1 MRGPQ
6 RQSAIIWSLRV
17 APLVLIGAL
26 WVWATREGGV
36 SPILLPKVD
45 AVLSELWEM
54 LRGGAIYANVWVTTQ
69 EIVLAFIIALVLGM
83 LTGLLASRT
92 RLRALVIEGPL
103 AWGYMVPNVL
113 FYPLFILWAG
123 VGMTSKVVF
132 AALAGFFPIAM
143 NTLAGFRTTDHK
155 LVTMATAFG
164 ATESQ
169 VERAVKFGGALPMIL
184 AGVRIGAALTIINV
198 ILAEMLAAQA
208 GLGYELTR
216 SSQTLQIARL
226 YALIIFLAVFV
237 SVINRLIEARF
248 RQQGPTA
255 L

>member
-1 MRGPQ
+1 MDTATRQ
-6 RQSAIIWSLRV
+6 RASIWVLRFV
-17 APLVLIGAL
+17 PFSIAVAL
-26 WVWATREGGV
+26 WLWATRDGGV
-36 SPILLPKVD
+36 SPILLPKID
-45 AVLSELWEM
+45 AVVIELWEM
-54 LRGGAIYANVWVTTQ
+54 LRDGAIYSDLWVTIQ
-69 EIVLAFIIALVLGM
+69 EIVLAFIIALVAGLV
-83 LTGLLASRT
+83 TGLLASRT

-123 VGMTSKVVF
+123 IGMTSKIAF

-143 NTLAGFRTTDHK
+143 NTLAGFRAVDHK

-169 VERAVKFGGALPMIL
+169 VERTVKYGGALPMVL

-216 SSQTLQIARL
+216 ASQTLQIPRL
-226 YALIIFLAVFV
+226 YALIVFLAVV
-237 SVINRLIEARF
+237 ISVINRVVEARF
-248 RQQGPTA
+248 RQQGPTK